1 MFEGKLWTADMY
13 IMKTWKLNR
22 MHTYLKP
29 VSNSES
35 RNIFAVFQSDPLK
48 LLHKNSSGNMLHCP
62 EGDMKAQIANTFEAA
77 NIQLFPK
84 NLRSTPCVYLV
95 FASILQ

>member
-22 MHTYLKP
+22 IHTYSKL

-35 RNIFAVFQSDPLK
+35 QNIFAVFQSDPLK
-48 LLHKNSSGNMLHCP
+48 LLHKNSSRNMLHCP
-62 EGDMKAQIANTFEAA
+62 EGYMKAQIANAFEAA
-77 NIQLFPK
+77 NIQLFPI
-84 NLRSTPCVYLV
+84 NLRSTPSVYLV
-95 FASILQ
+95 FASCLQ